1 MLGAPAGTAGEI
13 SREGH
18 VGGAKKVSLFSSAL
32 HNQSFHIFSLT
43 IAKNPKKLF
52 YRRDFMEKF
61 EFKICSQ
68 KSKFCLIF

>member
-32 HNQSFHIFSLT
+32 HNQSFDIFSLT
-43 IAKNPKKLF
+43 IGNNPK
-52 YRRDFMEKF
+52 RN
-61 EFKICSQ
+61 CSIEEILWKNLNL
-68 KSKFCLIF
+68 KSALRKVSFV